1 LVVQPTR
8 RRVGGCGRQYR
19 AGQRVQSEI
28 DNPKIGFANS
38 RKEKMIGP
46 DSCSLCVSLSLNL
59 FFGLAFLLCF
69 DFFYLLMTA
78 G

>member
-1 LVVQPTR
+1 
-8 RRVGGCGRQYR
+8 
-19 AGQRVQSEI
+19 
-28 DNPKIGFANS
+28 
-38 RKEKMIGP
+38 MIGP